1 MSKELTLF
9 ASRFLNSSVLLG
21 DSQVVRGIKERSA
34 GAGNPVSDVRTL
46 DVELEGMWRK
56 ETFYAA
62 LHHRL
67 NIVVLLVIQ
76 RPGRS
81 IVGGLRLYDGN
92 SWKQK
97 KCKISIWLRSV
108 VIIGTSIWLDV
119 RWFWKNFLPSA
130 RGIASFPAT
139 ILSTKAKSLYLT
151 QETESFLRQSVY
163 MESIRS
169 SPDWMAFLAIPRPSA
184 ASTDAAGTA
193 AATPKRHA
201 ASKTRQ
207 KLLYM
212 FSCLLLRTLRS

>member
-21 DSQVVRGIKERSA
+21 DSQVVRGIEERSA

-108 VIIGTSIWLDV
+108 VIIGTSTYMVGRSMILKEFLTVSEGDSVLSSNHFVNEGKELVLDTGDGVLPEAVCVYGVHQVISWLDGIP
-119 RWFWKNFLPSA
+119 RHPSA
-130 RGIASFPAT
+130 FRSINRRCRNGGRYAQ
-139 ILSTKAKSLYLT
+139 KACG
-151 QETESFLRQSVY
+151 Q
-163 MESIRS
+163 
-169 SPDWMAFLAIPRPSA
+169 
-184 ASTDAAGTA
+184 
-193 AATPKRHA
+193 
-201 ASKTRQ
+201 
-207 KLLYM
+207 
-212 FSCLLLRTLRS
+212 